1 MGAHNKK
8 RYKRRQDRRET
19 GTEGKT
25 LVGVGGLC
33 ACVAPIFVAQAEAE
47 KHLRNTSNGALV
59 ISSLGV
65 PSTVLKNTV

>member
-33 ACVAPIFVAQAEAE
+33 AYVAPIFVAQAEAE
-47 KHLRNTSNGALV
+47 KHLKENTSNGALV
-59 ISSLGV
+59 MSS
-65 PSTVLKNTV
+65 